1 MPSSAVQDN
10 TVPTRIPLPAPFK
23 VWSPAV
29 TRVQLSLSGMK
40 TSNCM
45 CNSTTP
51 MKSPYMC
58 IGTKNVCALPCK
70 ISALKPDLTHHWN
83 SLLFLSLLLCAK
95 AAGSPIYSCRRT
107 GSGRF
112 CICRES
118 GFLIPQ
124 HRCHFYFYFFP
135 CENCFVSCCQA
146 ED

>member
-1 MPSSAVQDN
+1 MQ
-10 TVPTRIPLPAPFK
+10 
-23 VWSPAV
+23 VWSLAV

-70 ISALKPDLTHHWN
+70 ISALKNDLTHHLN
-83 SLLFLSLLLCAK
+83 CFLFLSLLLSAK
-95 AAGSPIYSCRRT
+95 DAGSPLYSCRGTR
-107 GSGRF
+107 SGRF

-118 GFLIPQ
+118 GFLIAL
-124 HRCHFYFYFFP
+124 H
-135 CENCFVSCCQA
+135 CCQISFFLFFLMEIVLCLA
-146 ED
+146 VSQRIKYDVAMEKF

>member
-1 MPSSAVQDN
+1 M
-10 TVPTRIPLPAPFK
+10 
-23 VWSPAV
+23 

-40 TSNCM
+40 ISNCM
-45 CNSTTP
+45 CNSTIP

-70 ISALKPDLTHHWN
+70 TSALKTDLTHHWN

-95 AAGSPIYSCRRT
+95 AAGSPIYSCRTR
-107 GSGRF
+107 SARF

-124 HRCHFYFYFFP
+124 HRFQISFFFP
-135 CENCFVSCCQA
+135 PCGNCFVSGCEA